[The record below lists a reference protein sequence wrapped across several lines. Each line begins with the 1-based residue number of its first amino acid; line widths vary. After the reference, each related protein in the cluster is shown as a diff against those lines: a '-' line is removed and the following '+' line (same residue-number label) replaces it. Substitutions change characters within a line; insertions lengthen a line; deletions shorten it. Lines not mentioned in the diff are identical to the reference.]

1 MLDEFFRL
9 SQPLSKLYSRVEN
22 SKTDKVWV
30 TSRCG
35 SIPATNRSG
44 ALSSITYHQF
54 RRNSDKSE
62 EDIAERPVETKE
74 GERDSTEEL

>member
-1 MLDEFFRL
+1 MFQELKIQR
-9 SQPLSKLYSRVEN
+9 R
-22 SKTDKVWV
+22 TWRV
-30 TSRCG
+30 TSRSG
-35 SIPATNRSG
+35 SIPATNRVG

-62 EDIAERPVETKE
+62 EDTAERLVVETKE